1 MSVFVKCIPELCFVF
16 FYKLNGAHAC
26 THEAADS
33 LTCEIHG
40 GMEKKANTVFY
51 SNEGRRSLVCLAPS
65 VGV

>member
-16 FYKLNGAHAC
+16 LDGAHAC
-26 THEAADS
+26 AHETAAS
-33 LTCEIHG
+33 LTCEIHRG
-40 GMEKKANTVFY
+40 TEKKKGNTAFY